1 MIDRR
6 LLVNLDW
13 VLLVSTLLVS
23 IVGIM
28 LVSSASQ
35 SLDTSYAEKQ
45 ASWCAIGLVVMLIAM
60 SIDYHR
66 LADQAPIFYLLV
78 ILALVYVQLF
88 GRVISGARS
97 WITLAG
103 FRAQP
108 SEAAKIVLALMLT
121 KYFAEFRQ
129 NRVSVRE
136 MGAVALIF
144 GVPLLL
150 TAAQPDLGTAV
161 TFLPIAAS
169 ALILAG
175 MPTRWLVGIICTFV
189 AISLFAWFFLLMD
202 YQKARLTSFIS
213 PEADPKGSGYHSIQS
228 RIAVGSGGFAGKGY
242 RQGTQSRLEFL
253 PARHT
258 DFVFSVLGEEEGF
271 VGTLAVL
278 GLYMLILQRGFS
290 AARHARDRAGLFL
303 AACLTSLIAFHIIIN
318 VGMVAGVLPITG
330 IPLPFLS
337 YGGSFMAVMYASVG
351 LILNVRMRRTVN

>member
-13 VLLVSTLLVS
+13 VLLGSTLLVS
-23 IVGIM
+23 IVGVM

-35 SLDTSYAEKQ
+35 SLQTGFAEKQ
-45 ASWCAIGLVVMLIAM
+45 ASWCAIGLVVMVIAM

-66 LADQAPIFYLLV
+66 LADQAPVFYLLV
-78 ILALVYVQLF
+78 ILALMYVLFF
-88 GRVISGARS
+88 GRIISGARS

-108 SEAAKIVLALMLT
+108 SEVAKIVLALMLT

-129 NRVSVRE
+129 NRVSARE
-136 MGAVALIF
+136 IGAVALIV
-144 GVPLLL
+144 GIPLLL

-175 MPTRWLVGIICTFV
+175 MPTRWLVGIICTFLM
-189 AISLFAWFFLLMD
+189 ISLFAWFFLLKD
-202 YQKARLTSFIS
+202 YQKDRLTSFIS

-228 RIAVGSGGFAGKGY
+228 RIAVGSGGFTGKGY
-242 RQGTQSRLEFL
+242 TQGTQSRLEFL

-278 GLYMLILQRGFS
+278 GLYMLIIQRGFS

-337 YGGSFMAVMYASVG
+337 YGGSFTAVMFVSVG
-351 LILNVRMRRTVN
+351 LILNVRMRKTVN